1 MTTPLTDQELAFII
15 VLVVGSLI
23 AIFWRRK

>member
-1 MTTPLTDQELAFII
+1 MTPPLTEPELAFII

-23 AIFWRRK
+23 AIFWIRK